1 MTSVPDTGYIR
12 CQVTHLEVTQMQ
24 HDGFTSAQDALTFIL
39 AGKARVTLTSGKT
52 GTHYTYKVDA
62 PKDADI
68 YDLATPRFVTVL
80 NGPDNSWS
88 GDWLYLGLIGK
99 EGRLVAGR
107 KGLPDAPSFKALDWA
122 LGHLNADTLPEAL
135 TIQHEGKCCRCGHAL
150 TRPESI
156 ALGIGPECSSKMGV

>member
-1 MTSVPDTGYIR
+1 
-12 CQVTHLEVTQMQ
+12 MQ

-39 AGKARVTLTSGKT
+39 AGKARFTLTSAKT

-62 PKDADI
+62 PRNSDV
-68 YDLATPRFVTVL
+68 YDLATPRFVKVL
-80 NGPDNSWS
+80 SGPDNSWN
-88 GDWLYLGLIGK
+88 GDWTYLGLIGK

-135 TIQHEGKCCRCGHAL
+135 TIQHDGQCCRCGRAL
-150 TRPESI
+150 THPESI
-156 ALGIGPECSSKMGV
+156 ASGIGPDCASKMGV